1 MLNDNKL
8 IGIIIV
14 SIFILIIIGVF
25 KCIKLLRTDYD
36 RSDNTDHYN
45 KLDDDRSDN
54 TDHYN
59 KLDDDTQH
67 VIYNYIHNS
76 ENTDSEKEFQF
87 HHRNSV

>member
-1 MLNDNKL
+1 MLNDNEL

-36 RSDNTDHYN
+36 RSDSTDHYN
-45 KLDDDRSDN
+45 KLDD
-54 TDHYN
+54 
-59 KLDDDTQH
+59 TQH
-67 VIYNYIHNS
+67 IIYNYIHNS
-76 ENTDSEKEFQF
+76 ENTDLDSEKEFQF

>member
-45 KLDDDRSDN
+45 KLDDD
-54 TDHYN
+54 
-59 KLDDDTQH
+59 TQH